1 MRARTFPP
9 SSRPQP
15 TRSQARSPVSALFLA
30 LVLPRGGASVCA
42 WAEMRPSHFRCIHPY
57 CSRAR
62 HCQIIAG
69 LSAGRKIAARLTLL
83 KLCAPNLAAAQ
94 QSGLAAIL
102 GPAACAQMK
111 SGSRVMP
118 SPLSSVLKRCDPNI
132 DIPPTHHFPQM
143 QVRTWQNNQLG

>member
-69 LSAGRKIAARLTLL
+69 LSAGRNIAAGLTLL

-102 GPAACAQMK
+102 VPAACAQNEIGVT
-111 SGSRVMP
+111 SYALASE
-118 SPLSSVLKRCDPNI
+118 LCLKE
-132 DIPPTHHFPQM
+132 
-143 QVRTWQNNQLG
+143 VRP